1 MMIDVIL
8 PKQGLQMEEGTIV
21 KWLKKVGDSVTEGEN
36 LFEMETDKVT
46 MEVPSPA
53 TGVLRKILKAE
64 GESVPVAEVVAVIET
79 Q

>member
-1 MMIDVIL
+1 MTVDVIL

-21 KWLKKVGDSVTEGEN
+21 KWWKKEGDSVAEGET

-53 TGVLRKILKAE
+53 GGKVLKILKAE
-64 GESVPVAEVVAVIET
+64 GETVPVAEVVAVIE

>member
-1 MMIDVIL
+1 MTVNVIL

-21 KWLKKVGDSVTEGEN
+21 KWWKKEGETVKEGET

-46 MEVPSPA
+46 MEVPAPA
-53 TGVLRKILKAE
+53 SGTVQKILKAE
-64 GESVPVAEVVAVIET
+64 GETVPVAEVVAIIE

>member
-1 MMIDVIL
+1 MTVEVIL

-21 KWLKKVGDSVTEGEN
+21 KWWKKEGDSVSEGET

-46 MEVPSPA
+46 MEVSSPA
-53 TGVLRKILKAE
+53 TGTVVKILKAE
-64 GESVPVAEVVAVIET
+64 GETVPVAEVVATIE

>member
-1 MMIDVIL
+1 MTVNVIL

-21 KWLKKVGDSVTEGEN
+21 KWWKKEGDSVSEGET

-53 TGVLRKILKAE
+53 SGKVLKILKAE
-64 GESVPVAEVVAVIET
+64 GETVPVAEVVATIE